1 MRAPHAAATAAVLV
15 AAVSLALRGRGGRDG
30 GGGPGAADTATL
42 ERLIELGAE
51 PGSGWVT
58 GSVAAPMAVP
68 RVRWSPDEPLRPW
81 LGRLRVPVG
90 FSRTPV
96 DRWPARRWDMAAI
109 ERALPAAITPDLSP
123 DSGTMIYRDDDKA
136 ARLEQQGLGTVA
148 VTFTERGG
156 LGLDFVPEQLPGGR
170 VGLKLK
176 GVAPGSQAAQFA
188 ELRPG
193 MRLVSVTR
201 SDGATA
207 PMQAASGKALAQL
220 AQAAMDENTR
230 PLRAT
235 FSDGRPQVGNVTHVA
250 QQTRTSDFF
259 RAIRQ
264 AQPFVRFTAHVA
276 WRVASGQWAVWEGGD
291 ALEHDLP
298 NWQELTS
305 GAGGLPSGLLDPA
318 DELAGLLPTAEEL
331 EPRQIAVW
339 GGGAGVRTTAH
350 YDPHDNCFAQL
361 HGTKRFLI
369 SPPADF
375 AHLQIYPTEHP
386 HSRQA
391 QVSYA
396 QAPPAVRLLAADLKP
411 GDLLWLPAH
420 WLHEVEAV
428 TETISVSVVTPSA
441 ETLLL
446 EKLAEGGLA
455 SALPFLEESGGT
467 EAWDGKRLGSALR
480 VFIPALLRL
489 LAPRLGEMDPVEII
503 TRRMWSAAVREETG
517 FDAAAQMACT
527 EISPGDRSLVME
539 AAPRAAQR
547 FAPIADDVLPIFVV
561 SFLELLQQ
569 HVSALHPALGV
580 GPHFLEQCVGSE
592 AA

>member
-1 MRAPHAAATAAVLV
+1 MRAPHAAAAAVLV
-15 AAVSLALRGRGGRDG
+15 AAVSVALLRGDG
-30 GGGPGAADTATL
+30 GGGAADTAAL
-42 ERLIELGAE
+42 ERLIALGAE

-81 LGRLRVPVG
+81 LGRLRVPVV
-90 FSRTPV
+90 FSRTMV

-156 LGLDFVPEQLPGGR
+156 LGLEFVPEQLPGGR

-176 GVAPGSQAAQFA
+176 GVAPGSEAARFA

-235 FSDGRPQVGNVTHVA
+235 FSDGRQVGNVTHVA
-250 QQTRTSDFF
+250 AQMRTSDFF

-291 ALEHDLP
+291 ALEPDLP
-298 NWQELTS
+298 NWQELTP
-305 GAGGLPSGLLDPA
+305 AGGLPGGLLDPTA
-318 DELAGLLPTAEEL
+318 DEQAGLLPTAEEL
-331 EPRQIAVW
+331 EP
-339 GGGAGVRTTAH
+339 
-350 YDPHDNCFAQL
+350 
-361 HGTKRFLI
+361 
-369 SPPADF
+369 
-375 AHLQIYPTEHP
+375 
-386 HSRQA
+386 
-391 QVSYA
+391 
-396 QAPPAVRLLAADLKP
+396 
-411 GDLLWLPAH
+411 
-420 WLHEVEAV
+420 
-428 TETISVSVVTPSA
+428 
-441 ETLLL
+441 
-446 EKLAEGGLA
+446 
-455 SALPFLEESGGT
+455 
-467 EAWDGKRLGSALR
+467 
-480 VFIPALLRL
+480 
-489 LAPRLGEMDPVEII
+489 
-503 TRRMWSAAVREETG
+503 
-517 FDAAAQMACT
+517 
-527 EISPGDRSLVME
+527 
-539 AAPRAAQR
+539 
-547 FAPIADDVLPIFVV
+547 
-561 SFLELLQQ
+561 
-569 HVSALHPALGV
+569 
-580 GPHFLEQCVGSE
+580 
-592 AA
+592 